1 MPQWIIALLSAII
14 GAGISEFRHWREV
27 KEQYR
32 VMTFEKR
39 LHIHQAALS
48 QIYRIWH
55 DMYNNNLSFDD
66 KNGSIKKAIKWWE
79 DNQLLLDYA
88 SRRQMQD
95 LFSAAYYHLDG
106 SDKPSVFPQTW
117 RKTREVIYKGI
128 GSKHLPDTRFN
139 EESEADIKSRL
150 S

>member
-1 MPQWIIALLSAII
+1 MPEWIIALISVVL
-14 GAGISEFRHWREV
+14 GAGISEFRHWRENR
-27 KEQYR
+27 ERFR

-39 LHIHQAALS
+39 LHTHQEALS

-55 DMYNNNLSFDD
+55 DTYDNKLNFDD
-66 KNGSIKKAIKWWE
+66 KNVSIKKAIMWWE

-95 LFSAAYYHLDG
+95 LFSAAYHHLDG
-106 SDKPSVFPQTW
+106 TDKPSVFDKTW
-117 RKTREVIYKGI
+117 RKTRETIYKGI
-128 GSKHLPDTRFN
+128 GSKHLLDTIFN
-139 EESEADIKSRL
+139 EESEADIKSKL